1 MLLNNLKKV
10 NWDINFFK
18 PKPLKLYL
26 FNLMKR
32 ASLFI
37 LFLIAGLGK
46 INAQE
51 KSAIALIREE
61 LFYSDFDLEKCFEYY
76 TKVEAYKQITPV
88 ITAYEAAAKALIA
101 KHSWNP
107 VTKVSSLKE
116 AMTLLNKAV
125 DLDKMNLEIRFLRLY
140 IENSLPSY
148 IGMKDNIAEDK
159 KLIVENIQLLDSSDL
174 NADIIQYILKYM
186 STEVACTS
194 DEMQVIKARLI

>member
-1 MLLNNLKKV
+1 
-10 NWDINFFK
+10 
-18 PKPLKLYL
+18 
-26 FNLMKR
+26 MKG

-76 TKVEAYKQITPV
+76 AKVEAYKQITPV

-116 AMTLLNKAV
+116 AMVLLNKAV

>member
-1 MLLNNLKKV
+1 
-10 NWDINFFK
+10 
-18 PKPLKLYL
+18 
-26 FNLMKR
+26 
-32 ASLFI
+32 
-37 LFLIAGLGK
+37 
-46 INAQE
+46 
-51 KSAIALIREE
+51 
-61 LFYSDFDLEKCFEYY
+61 Y

-116 AMTLLNKAV
+116 AMALLNKAV

>member
-1 MLLNNLKKV
+1 
-10 NWDINFFK
+10 
-18 PKPLKLYL
+18 
-26 FNLMKR
+26 MKR
-32 ASLFI
+32 ACLFFV
-37 LFLIAGLGK
+37 FLIAGLAN

-51 KSAIALIREE
+51 KSAIAVIREE
-61 LFYSDFDLEKCFEYY
+61 LFYTDFDLEKCFQYY
-76 TKVEAYKQITPV
+76 TKVEAFKQSTPV

-107 VTKVSSLKE
+107 ISKISNLKE
-116 AMTLLNKAV
+116 AMALLTKAV

-148 IGMKDNIAEDK
+148 IGMKDNIVEDK
-159 KLIVENIQLLDSSDL
+159 KLIIENIQLLDSSDL